1 VAHYTLP
8 NGELLPWNRLVVENK
23 RMAAQKYSGQRRAT
37 GVKNNKGPIKGLKRK
52 YLTADHAN

>member
-8 NGELLPWNRLVVENK
+8 NDELLPWNCLVVENK
-23 RMAAQKYSGQRRAT
+23 RMTAQKYSGRIQAP